1 MDNET
6 FEQLTMQEDEVEG
19 YPFLKEGQEVEVCIH
34 EDTEK
39 ALFAEVPAFVNLMIT
54 YAEPGER
61 GNTATNALKSATL
74 ETGATINVPLFVDS
88 DILVK
93 VDTRNGTYV
102 ERVK

>member
-1 MDNET
+1 
-6 FEQLTMQEDEVEG
+6 
-19 YPFLKEGQEVEVCIH
+19 
-34 EDTEK
+34 
-39 ALFAEVPAFVNLMIT
+39 MIT